1 MKKITILLSLIV
13 FIGLTIIISLFSIEN
28 ESCYAQVK
36 KQKLDKKRIEWELS
50 VIKDLTNPERPQ
62 WALDLAV
69 QYDLSES
76 IDMVIAVYT
85 DLLLNDPYYTVRK
98 SAAEGLGHIG
108 DKRAAPALKNAIED
122 SLVEVR
128 IEAAGALVKLGIS
141 NDDKIFSTLEYFV
154 RGKNID
160 TWNVRISFLENMT
173 EEEREI
179 YKNNHVQ
186 SIRKKAMT
194 CIADINL
201 PKTKS
206 LLEDMTKDPNEII
219 RKWAEK
225 LLKEKFVKK

>member
-1 MKKITILLSLIV
+1 MPKEKK
-13 FIGLTIIISLFSIEN
+13 
-28 ESCYAQVK
+28 K
-36 KQKLDKKRIEWELS
+36 
-50 VIKDLTNPERPQ
+50 
-62 WALDLAV
+62 
-69 QYDLSES
+69 
-76 IDMVIAVYT
+76 
-85 DLLLNDPYYTVRK
+85 
-98 SAAEGLGHIG
+98 
-108 DKRAAPALKNAIED
+108 
-122 SLVEVR
+122 
-128 IEAAGALVKLGIS
+128 
-141 NDDKIFSTLEYFV
+141 
-154 RGKNID
+154 
-160 TWNVRISFLENMT
+160 TWDNMT